1 MTTEAI
7 TSQYLS
13 VKQAA
18 RFTNLSTQSLY
29 KMEKQGKGPIKIK
42 VGGRVLF
49 DKNDLTAWMDAQK
62 IKH

>member
-1 MTTEAI
+1 MNNETI
-7 TSQYLS
+7 TSQYLNA
-13 VKQAA
+13 KQAA

-29 KMEKQGKGPIKIK
+29 KFDKQGKGPIKIK